1 LTEKFDVLAKP
12 DYGKYVDKKIN
23 NRAFIKSRSSA
34 RSLHELPMRGK
45 DNRINHYLG
54 VLDKW
59 QTFNLAVVK

>member
-1 LTEKFDVLAKP
+1 MENIWT
-12 DYGKYVDKKIN
+12 KKIN

-34 RSLHELPMRGK
+34 RFLHKSPMIGK
-45 DNRINHYLG
+45 DNRIIHYLG